1 MYKWPMDKDNGE
13 GMDHGREGWAG
24 WRGESEKNGTNTIAQ
39 TLKKEKNTVN
49 NSRVV
54 EMDK

>member
-1 MYKWPMDKDNGE
+1 MDKDNGE